1 MPTAYSLSC
10 TGPGPTSAPA
20 TATVNIIPLV
30 TLTAYPAV
38 VPSGG
43 ASTLTWSST
52 NASSC
57 TASTGWSGTQTTGGT
72 QSTGALSATTAYSLT
87 CTGNGG
93 TSNVSTATVTIVNGS
108 VTVSP
113 TVAAVTLS
121 QTQQFTAT
129 VPGGGAVAWSID
141 GIAGGNGS
149 VGTISSSGL
158 YTPGTAA
165 GAHTAAA
172 TSVANSSESGS
183 AMVAVTDLSGV
194 YTFHNDLARD
204 GANIHEFALTTAN
217 VNTAQFGKL
226 FSCSTDGA
234 IYAQPLWVA
243 GVMIGGARHNV
254 VLAATAHDSLF
265 AFDADTSP
273 CMTLWTVS
281 LIDTN
286 HGGLAGETTVPSGPT
301 GHLVGVGYGDITP
314 EVGVIGTPVIDPVT
328 NTLYVVSKSV
338 NSGAS
343 TFYQR
348 LHAIDLSTGNEKP
361 GSPVTIAGTYPG
373 TGDGGSVV
381 TFNSRQQNQRP
392 GLVLA
397 NGAVYIAWS
406 AHEDS
411 YPWYGWV
418 MGYSYNGTSFTQT
431 NVFNT
436 TPNSLE
442 GGIWMAGSAPAVDS
456 NNYLYALTGNG
467 TFDATS
473 SAPNN
478 VDYGDSLLKLTPS
491 LSVQSYFTPSD
502 QLSDNQGD
510 QDFGSGGAAVL
521 ADLPAGSP
529 VTHLV
534 MGGGKDGSLYVLNR
548 DMLGGLGDAAAVQK
562 LAIGHGLFSTGAFWN
577 NNFYVAG
584 AGGSLSAFALNTT
597 QARFSLNSVSTA
609 VYAWPGGTP
618 SVSAAGAQAGLV
630 WILNT
635 HSYCTN
641 QSSACGPAVLHA
653 YDASNLASELWNSS
667 LVSSDAAGN
676 AVKFAVPTIANG
688 KVYVGTR
695 GNNTGGVY
703 LSTTISGELDV
714 YGLKPN

>member
-1 MPTAYSLSC
+1 M
-10 TGPGPTSAPA
+10 
-20 TATVNIIPLV
+20 VNIIPLA
-30 TLTAYPAV
+30 TLTAYPTV

-43 ASTLTWSST
+43 SSTLTWSST

-57 TASTGWSGTQTTGGT
+57 AASAGWSGTQPTSGM
-72 QSTGALSATTAYSLT
+72 QSTGSLTATTAYSLT

-93 TSNVSTATVTIVNGS
+93 TSLVSTATVTIANGS

-113 TVAAVTLS
+113 KAAVVTLLQS
-121 QTQQFTAT
+121 QQFTAT
-129 VPGGGAVAWSID
+129 VPGGGAAAWSID
-141 GIAGGNGS
+141 GIAGGNSS
-149 VGTISSSGL
+149 VGTIDSTGL

-165 GAHTAAA
+165 GVHTALA
-172 TSVANSSESGS
+172 TSVANSAESGS
-183 AMVAVTDLSGV
+183 AVAAVTDLAGV
-194 YTFHNDLARD
+194 YTYHNDLARD
-204 GANIHEFALTTAN
+204 GANTHEFALTTTN
-217 VNTAQFGKL
+217 LNNAQFGKL

-234 IYAQPLWVA
+234 MYAQPLWVA
-243 GVMIGGARHNV
+243 GVTIGGARHNV

-265 AFDADTSP
+265 AFDADANP
-273 CMTLWTVS
+273 CTQLWTVS

-286 HGGLAGETTVPSGPT
+286 HGGLGGETTVPSGP
-301 GHLVGVGYGDITP
+301 GGLVGVGYGDITP
-314 EVGVIGTPVIDPVT
+314 EVGIIGTPVIDPAT

-338 NSGAS
+338 NSGKT

-348 LHAIDLSTGNEKP
+348 LHAIDLATGSEKP

-373 TGDGGSVV
+373 TGDGTSVV
-381 TFNSRQQNQRP
+381 TFSSQQQNQRP

-397 NGAVYIAWS
+397 NGTVYIAWS

-411 YPWYGWV
+411 PPWYGWV
-418 MGYSYNGTSFTQT
+418 MGYTYNGTSFTQT
-431 NVFNT
+431 HVFNT
-436 TPNSLE
+436 TPNSQE

-456 NNYLYALTGNG
+456 NGFLYALTGNG
-467 TFDATS
+467 TFDANAG
-473 SAPNN
+473 APNN

-491 LSVQSYFTPSD
+491 LGVQSYFTPSN

-548 DMLGGLGDAAAVQK
+548 DMLGGLGDSAAVQK
-562 LAIGHGLFSTGAFWN
+562 LSLGNGLFSTGAFWN

-584 AGGSLSAFALNTT
+584 AGGPVRAYALNTS
-597 QARFSLNSVSTA
+597 QAKFSLSSA
-609 VYAWPGGTP
+609 SSSAFGWPGGTP

-635 HSYCTN
+635 SAYCTN
-641 QSSACGPAVLHA
+641 QSPGCGPAVLHA
-653 YDASNLASELWNSS
+653 YDATNLMSELWNSS
-667 LVSSDAAGN
+667 QVSADAAGN
-676 AVKFAVPTIANG
+676 AVKFTVPTVANG

-695 GNNTGGVY
+695 GNNTGGAY
-703 LSTTISGELDV
+703 LSTSVSGELEV

>member
-30 TLTAYPAV
+30 TLTAYPTV

-57 TASTGWSGTQTTGGT
+57 TASSGWSGTQTTGGM

-149 VGTISSSGL
+149 VGTISSGGL

-204 GANIHEFALTTAN
+204 GANIHEFALTTTN

-273 CMTLWTVS
+273 CATLWTVS

-286 HGGLAGETTVPSGPT
+286 HGALAGETTVPSGPT

-348 LHAIDLSTGNEKP
+348 LHAIDLTTGNEKP
-361 GSPVTIAGTYPG
+361 GSPVTIAGSYPG

-392 GLVLA
+392 GLVLS
-397 NGAVYIAWS
+397 NGVVYIAWS

-473 SAPNN
+473 GAPNN

-584 AGGSLSAFALNTT
+584 AGGSLSAFALNTA

-676 AVKFAVPTIANG
+676 AVKFTVPTIANG

>member
-1 MPTAYSLSC
+1 MPTAYTLTC
-10 TGPGPTSAPA
+10 TGPGGSSAPS
-20 TATVNIIPLV
+20 TATVNIIPLA
-30 TLTAYPAV
+30 TLMASPTV

-52 NASSC
+52 NATSC
-57 TASTGWSGTQTTGGT
+57 TASSGWSGTKATSGVQN
-72 QSTGALSATTAYSLT
+72 TGALSASTAYSLT

-93 TSNVSTATVTIVNGS
+93 TSNASTVTVTIANGS

-113 TVAAVTLS
+113 KVAAVTLS

-129 VPGGGAVAWSID
+129 VPGGGTASWSID
-141 GIAGGNGS
+141 GIAGGNSS
-149 VGTISSSGL
+149 VGTIDSSGL

-165 GAHTAAA
+165 GMHTALA
-172 TSVANSSESGS
+172 TSLANSAESGS
-183 AMVAVTDLSGV
+183 ALVAVTDLAGV
-194 YTFHNDLARD
+194 YTYHNDLARD
-204 GANIHEFALTTAN
+204 GANTHEFALSTAN

-243 GVMIGGARHNV
+243 GVMIGGAPHNV
-254 VLAATAHDSLF
+254 VLAATAHDGLF
-265 AFDADTSP
+265 AFDADSSP
-273 CMTLWTVS
+273 CMTLWAVS
-281 LIDTN
+281 LIDTD
-286 HGGLAGETTVPSGPT
+286 HGGFAGETTVPSGPS
-301 GHLVGVGYGDITP
+301 GYLVGSGSGDITP

-338 NSGAS
+338 NSGKN

-348 LHAIDLSTGNEKP
+348 LHAIDLATGSENP

-373 TGDGGSVV
+373 TGDGGPVV
-381 TFNSRQQNQRP
+381 TFRPRQHNQRP

-397 NGAVYIAWS
+397 NGVVYIAWS
-406 AHEDS
+406 AHEDTP
-411 YPWYGWV
+411 PWHGWM
-418 MGYSYNGTSFTQT
+418 MGYSYDGTSFVQT
-431 NVFNT
+431 NVFNV
-436 TPNSLE
+436 TPNAQE
-442 GGIWMAGSAPAVDS
+442 GGIWMSGGAPAVDS
-456 NNYLYALTGNG
+456 NNFLYALTGNG

-478 VDYGDSLLKLTPS
+478 VDYGDSLLKLTAS
-491 LSVQSYFTPSD
+491 LSVQGYFTPTD
-502 QLSDNQGD
+502 QLTDESSD

-534 MGGGKDGSLYVLNR
+534 MGGGKDGNLYVLNR
-548 DMLGGLGDAAAVQK
+548 DRLGGLGDAAAVQI
-562 LAIGHGLFSTGAFWN
+562 LVTRHGLFSTGAFWN
-577 NNFYVAG
+577 NNFYIAG
-584 AGGSLSAFALNTT
+584 GGGSLSAYALNTA
-597 QARFSLNSVSTA
+597 QAQFTLSSQSSA
-609 VYAWPGGTP
+609 AYAWPGGTP

-635 HSYCTN
+635 SAYCTN
-641 QSSACGPAVLHA
+641 GSPGCGPAVLHA
-653 YDASNLASELWNSS
+653 YDATNLASELWNSS
-667 LVSSDAAGN
+667 MVSSDAAGN
-676 AVKFAVPTIANG
+676 AVKFTVPTIANG

-703 LSTTISGELDV
+703 LSATVSGELDV